1 MELSFKALA
10 LILAALAVRVRCQ
23 TPFDMN
29 GGSVLAM
36 AGKNCVAVAVDKRF
50 GVGPQMIDSSA
61 KRVIKIHNKLLTGLG
76 GFDSDVQTIMAQPRR
91 TLKLAATSA
100 APFCRRRRPP
110 RRSRRPIAPGP
121 FSAYLGQLLWE
132 RRLFVTPV
140 IAGLDAG
147 DEPFLCMQDSLGAPV
162 NSKDFVVCGTSS
174 DSLFGICEAMYKENL
189 STDELFEVVEKCII
203 SALERDCLGG
213 YGAFIHMIT
222 PDGILTR
229 EISCRND

>member
-61 KRVIKIHNKLLTGLG
+61 KRVIKIHNRLLTGLG
-76 GFDSDVQTIMAQPRR
+76 GFDSDVQTIMAQIQSDMSLLR
-91 TLKLAATSA
+91 LK
-100 APFCRRRRPP
+100 
-110 RRSRRPIAPGP
+110 SRRPIAPGP

-132 RRLFVTPV
+132 WRLFVTPV

-162 NSKDFVVCGTSS
+162 NSEDFVVCGTSS